1 MAQTISAMNNRAA
14 HALAQGQ
21 ELEAIECIRETL
33 GLLSDLCRNK
43 IGKDCD
49 DAVRTRMRGPD
60 PCYGTSVLTVM
71 NSSDIFEL
79 PSEFAFVY
87 NYGFALLLTPD
98 ADLVGMTQSSERDVS
113 ITTAAAIYN
122 MALAFHRLVL
132 MAPRNPRRNNLI
144 GKAVTF
150 YEQAIALSLIASKSG
165 VSSGDFGTVLRIAVA
180 SYNNLGQIHFD
191 FRSDHETAMSCFSYV
206 SYFLNRIESEVQY
219 PCDGETMFQVD
230 GWRGIRS
237 NMVLLEMLHTDV
249 APAA

>member
-1 MAQTISAMNNRAA
+1 MAQVICAMNNKAA
-14 HALAQGQ
+14 QALAQGQ

-33 GLLSDLCRNK
+33 GLLSELCRK
-43 IGKDCD
+43 EIGKDCD
-49 DAVRTRMRGPD
+49 DEIRTRIRGAD
-60 PCYGTSVLTVM
+60 PYYGTSVLTVL
-71 NSSDIFEL
+71 NSSDVFDL

-87 NYGFALLLTPD
+87 NYGFALLLKPD
-98 ADLVGMTQSSERDVS
+98 ADLIGMTHSSERDVS

-132 MAPRNPRRNNLI
+132 MAPRSPRRNNLI
-144 GKAVTF
+144 IKAITF
-150 YEQAIALSLIASKSG
+150 YEQAIALSLIATKSG
-165 VSSGDFGTVLRIAVA
+165 VDTGDFGTVLRIAVA

-206 SYFLNRIESEVQY
+206 SYFLHRIGSEVQS
-219 PCDGETMFQVD
+219 PCDGETMFQIE

-237 NMVLLEMLHTDV
+237 NMVLLEMLHIHV